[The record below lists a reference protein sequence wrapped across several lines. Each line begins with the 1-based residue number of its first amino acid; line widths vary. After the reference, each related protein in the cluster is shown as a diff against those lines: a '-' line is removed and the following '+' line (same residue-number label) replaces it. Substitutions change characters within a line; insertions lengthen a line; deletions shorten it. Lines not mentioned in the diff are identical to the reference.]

1 MKLSNSK
8 RSGNRLLIACA
19 AVLAAAVA
27 VPKAAHANVITVPPV
42 PPAVR
47 VDAPNEVFLVGHAQ
61 GTQNYV
67 CLPSGSGV
75 AFVLFT
81 PEATLFNDDGDKA
94 LITHFFSPN
103 PDEKNTNPALT
114 AIGPIRATWQGSKDS
129 STVGA
134 AASGSSTD
142 AAFVAPNSVPW
153 VKLTAVGWGFGPD
166 GGDLLSHVTFVQ
178 RLNTL
183 GGVAPSTGC
192 ATTTDIGHLAFM
204 PYTADY
210 FFYTAPNAP

>member
-1 MKLSNSK
+1 MKLSNSM

-27 VPKAAHANVITVPPV
+27 LPKAAHAGDIIVPTVP
-42 PPAVR
+42 ADVR

-67 CLPSGSGV
+67 CLPSGTGV
-75 AFVLFT
+75 AYVLFT
-81 PEATLFNDDGDKA
+81 PEATLFNNDGDKA

-129 STVGA
+129 STVWA
-134 AASGSSTD
+134 AASGVSTD
-142 AAFVAPNSVPW
+142 AHFVAPNSVPW
-153 VKLTAVGWGFGPD
+153 VRLTAVGWGFGPD

-178 RLNTL
+178 RLNTH
-183 GGVAPSTGC
+183 GGVAPLTGC
-192 ATTTDIGHLAFM
+192 ASTADIGHLAFM

-210 FFYTAPNAP
+210 FFYTSPDAP

>member
-42 PPAVR
+42 PAAVK

-103 PDEKNTNPALT
+103 PDEKNTNPALA

-129 STVGA
+129 STVWA

-142 AAFVAPNSVPW
+142 AAFVALNSVPW
-153 VKLTAVGWGFGPD
+153 VRLTAVGWGFGPD

-192 ATTTDIGHLAFM
+192 ATTADIGHLAFM

-210 FFYTAPNAP
+210 FFYTAPDAP

>member
-27 VPKAAHANVITVPPV
+27 LPKAAHAGDIIVPTVP
-42 PPAVR
+42 ADVR

-67 CLPSGSGV
+67 CLPSGTGV
-75 AFVLFT
+75 AYVLFT

-103 PDEKNTNPALT
+103 PEEKNTNPALT

-129 STVGA
+129 STVWA
-134 AASGSSTD
+134 AASGVSTD
-142 AAFVAPNSVPW
+142 AHFVAPNSVPW
-153 VKLTAVGWGFGPD
+153 VRLTAVGWGFGPD

-178 RLNTL
+178 RLNTH
-183 GGVAPSTGC
+183 GGVAPLTGC
-192 ATTTDIGHLAFM
+192 ASTADIGHLAFM

-210 FFYTAPNAP
+210 FFYTSPDAP